1 MTATA
6 RRSTVKPA
14 KPLPLWALF
23 LLIFTVVYIA
33 HLTLL
38 RLPYFWDE
46 GGYYIP
52 AALDFFHTGTLIP
65 QSTITNAH
73 PPLPSILLATL
84 WRLTGFTIL
93 ATRTFVCL
101 AAAAA
106 LLAVFRLARPFIGD
120 LPAAAVTLLTAC
132 YPIWYVQSTL
142 AHADIFAA
150 AFTLWALALY
160 LTPIEI
166 CHPSPELAEGERSAS
181 PQPHTV
187 SSRPH
192 WRHPLL
198 PRATAIAL
206 LFSLSALSKET
217 AIVTPFALALHRLY
231 LFIVDK
237 PNRRTHL
244 LWLFTL
250 SLTVL
255 PLLAWYGFHYH
266 RTGFVFGNP
275 EFLRYN
281 ATANMDAHRI
291 ALSLYHRALHLLTHM
306 NMWIATLI
314 TAAAFIL
321 PRRPHR
327 SIPPAALTPI
337 LITLAVNWIAFSILG
352 GALLTRYLLP
362 MYPLLLLLFV
372 SLWRERT
379 HLWPLATALTAAAF
393 IAALHINPPYAFA
406 PEDNLTYR
414 DMIVLHQQAVALIAV
429 HFPHATVLTAWPANA
444 ELSRP
449 DLGYTAVPVKVVT
462 LQNFALDQLQKAA
475 QTPGDFDT
483 ALLFSTKYEP
493 PAGRTNL
500 SQHTQNSDARYFDFH
515 RDVLPAEAARLLH
528 GEVLWQASRNGEWAA
543 VLRFPRSFEA
553 QLETGDSKLETQ
565 RPTLPPQN

>member
-6 RRSTVKPA
+6 RRPTVKPA
-14 KPLPLWALF
+14 NPLLLF
-23 LLIFTVVYIA
+23 PLIFAAVYIA

-52 AALDFFHTGTLIP
+52 AALDFFRTGTLIP

-73 PPLPSILLATL
+73 PPLPSVLLATL
-84 WRLTGFTIL
+84 WHVTGFTIL

-101 AAAAA
+101 TAAAA
-106 LLAVFRLARPFIGD
+106 LLAVFRLARTFIGARA
-120 LPAAAVTLLTAC
+120 AAAVTLLTAC

-160 LTPIEI
+160 LTP
-166 CHPSPELAEGERSAS
+166 AKQQR
-181 PQPHTV
+181 
-187 SSRPH
+187 
-192 WRHPLL
+192 LL
-198 PRATAIAL
+198 PHAATIAL
-206 LFSLSALSKET
+206 LFALSALSKET

-231 LFIVDK
+231 LLIRD
-237 PNRRTHL
+237 PQNRRTHL
-244 LWLFTL
+244 LWLATL
-250 SLTVL
+250 STTVL
-255 PLLAWYGFHYH
+255 PLLAWYAFHYH
-266 RTGFVFGNP
+266 RTGFIFGNP

-281 ATANMDAHRI
+281 ATANMDGHRI
-291 ALSLYHRALHLLTHM
+291 VLSLYHRALHLLTHM
-306 NMWIATLI
+306 NMWVATLI

-321 PRRPHR
+321 PRRLQR
-327 SIPPAALTPI
+327 SIPAAVTTPI
-337 LITLAVNWIAFSILG
+337 LIVLAVNWIAFSILG

-372 SLWRERT
+372 SIWRERT
-379 HLWPLATALTAAAF
+379 SLWPLAAALSTAAF
-393 IAALHINPPYAFA
+393 ITALHINPPYAFA

-414 DMIVLHQQAVALIAV
+414 DMIVLHQQAVSLIAQ
-429 HFPHATVLTAWPANA
+429 HFPQARVLTAWPANA

-449 DLGYTAVPVKVVT
+449 DLGYTAIPIKVVT

-500 SQHTQNSDARYFDFH
+500 SRRTQNSDARYFDFH
-515 RDVLPAEAARLLH
+515 RDVLPAEAAHLLH

-553 QLETGDSKLETQ
+553 
-565 RPTLPPQN
+565 RLPLGSWPLATRK